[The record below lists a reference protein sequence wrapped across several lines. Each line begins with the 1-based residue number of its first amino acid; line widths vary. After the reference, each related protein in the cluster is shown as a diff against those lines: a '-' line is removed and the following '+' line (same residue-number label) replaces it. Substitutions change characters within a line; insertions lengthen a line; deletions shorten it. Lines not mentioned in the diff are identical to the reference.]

1 MNWNNIKLIV
11 GREVR
16 DQLRDRRTM
25 FTIVVLPILLYP
37 LLGTTLLQVAQ
48 FLQEHPT
55 RVLLIGTANLP
66 DDPPLVDGRR
76 FASHGEDPPTSSQLV
91 DLEIRPS
98 PADGESPADIAAEA
112 QRLIETG
119 QFDAVV
125 YFPENFRERMEAFRE
140 KVETGEEPAVKGA
153 APGPQIY
160 FNAAKDKSR
169 LGHDRVSS
177 ALRGWRQKLVRKN
190 LESHNVPAAA
200 TQPFELA
207 VTDMAPEAGRRAVV
221 WSKILPFV
229 VLIWALT
236 GAFYPAIDLCAGE
249 KERGTLETL
258 LCSPARRSEIVWG
271 KLFTVMMFSVA
282 TSLLNLASMGVTGA
296 LVLRRFEQSGAGIAA
311 IGAPP
316 LVAVLW
322 LILALVPIAAL
333 FSALALAIAAFARSS
348 KEGQYYLLPL
358 LMIAA
363 PLMMI
368 SLFPGA
374 ELNLGSS
381 LIPVTGVMLLL
392 KALIEAEYATAL
404 LYAPPVIAV
413 TALCCLLAIRWAV
426 DQFNNESVLFRES
439 ERFGLT
445 IWLRHLVRDR
455 EDTPNFAQA
464 ILCGVLILTLRYFAT
479 FLAPSSDSWRGFA
492 VSTLLLQVGLIAA
505 PVLIM
510 AIVLTRSPRKTLL
523 LSAPRPLVLP
533 AAVLLAV
540 ALHPVVVVLSKGI
553 QMLYPI
559 GEETQR
565 QLAQLS
571 SLLADAPLP
580 SLLLVLAVAPAIC
593 EELAFRGFILSGLR
607 RPGRRRAAIV
617 ISSIFF
623 GVTHG
628 LLQQSLAACAV
639 GMVLGY
645 VAVQTGSLVPCVL
658 FHLTH
663 NSLTVLASR
672 ATPEFL
678 DGRPWLSWM
687 FQSLGDGEQIYTTPA
702 VAIGGMTVVLLLMW
716 LRSLPTDS
724 SAEGPA
730 AIDLERSP
738 AASPQPVGGGH

>member
-1 MNWNNIKLIV
+1 MNWSNVKLIV
-11 GREVR
+11 QREVR

-37 LLGTTLLQVAQ
+37 LLGTMFLQMAQ

-66 DDPPLVDGRR
+66 VDPPLLDGRR
-76 FASHGEDPPTSSQLV
+76 FASLGEEASAPQLVELELRPLPDSSQT
-91 DLEIRPS
+91 
-98 PADGESPADIAAEA
+98 PADVAAEA
-112 QRLIETG
+112 QRLIDAG
-119 QFDAVV
+119 HFDAVV
-125 YFPENFRERMEAFRE
+125 YFPENFRSRMDAFRE
-140 KVETGEEPAVKGA
+140 KSETGDVNSEDALA
-153 APGPQIY
+153 APPSPQIY

-169 LGHDRVSS
+169 LAHERVSS
-177 ALRGWRQKLVRKN
+177 ALRAWRQQVVRRN
-190 LESHNVPAAA
+190 LESRRVPAAA
-200 TQPFELA
+200 TQPFELSFND
-207 VTDMAPEAGRRAVV
+207 VAPEAGRRAIV

-236 GAFYPAIDLCAGE
+236 GAFYPAVDLCAGE

-271 KLFTVMMFSVA
+271 KLFTVMIFSVT

-296 LVLRRFEQSGAGIAA
+296 LVLRHVEQAGHGIAA
-311 IGAPP
+311 LGAPP
-316 LVAVLW
+316 LLAVMW
-322 LILALVPIAAL
+322 LLLALLPIAAL

-358 LMIAA
+358 LMIAT

-368 SLFPGA
+368 PMFPAA

-381 LIPVTGVMLLL
+381 LIPITGVMLLL
-392 KALIEAEYATAL
+392 KALIEGEYAQAL

-413 TALCCLLAIRWAV
+413 TAGCCLLAIRWAV

-439 ERFGLT
+439 ERFGLSL
-445 IWLRHLVRDR
+445 WVRRLVRDR
-455 EDTPNFAQA
+455 EDLPNFAQA
-464 ILCGVLILTLRYFAT
+464 LMCGVLILTMRFFAT
-479 FLAPSSDSWRGFA
+479 FLAPEPGSWRDFA
-492 VSTLLLQVGLIAA
+492 VSTLMLQIGLIAA
-505 PVLIM
+505 PALFM
-510 AIVLTRSPRKTLL
+510 AIILTRSPRKTLSL
-523 LSAPRPLVLP
+523 TAPRPLTLP
-533 AAVLLAV
+533 AAVLLAC
-540 ALHPVVVVLSKGI
+540 ALHPIVVVLAKGI

-565 QLAQLS
+565 QLGELT
-571 SLLADAPLP
+571 SLLTEAPLP
-580 SLLLVLAVAPAIC
+580 YLLLVLAITPAIC

-607 RPGRRRAAIV
+607 RNGRRRAAII

-628 LLQQSLAACAV
+628 LLQQSLGACAV

-645 VAVQTGSLVPCVL
+645 LAVQTGSLLPCML

-663 NSLTVLASR
+663 NSLAVLTSR

-678 DGRPWLSWM
+678 DGRPWLGWM
-687 FQSLGDGEQIYTTPA
+687 FQTLGDGEQIYSTSA
-702 VAIGGMTVVLLLMW
+702 VAIGGVTAVLLLLW
-716 LRSLPTDS
+716 LRSLPGGS
-724 SAEGPA
+724 RGEVRA
-730 AIDLERSP
+730 AIDLEP
-738 AASPQPVGGGH
+738 AAAPQPAGGGH